1 FVAWVW
7 LALEKATWP
16 PLYAAAAGSSLVTA
30 LLVGF
35 GSYGVWQEW
44 WIATEF
50 LTLFLI
56 LALGRVIRIK

>member
-1 FVAWVW
+1 VA
-7 LALEKATWP
+7 WP

-30 LLVGF
+30 LIVGF

-50 LTLFLI
+50 LTLFAI
-56 LALGRVIRIK
+56 LVMARLAQAMPDTRSGSIS